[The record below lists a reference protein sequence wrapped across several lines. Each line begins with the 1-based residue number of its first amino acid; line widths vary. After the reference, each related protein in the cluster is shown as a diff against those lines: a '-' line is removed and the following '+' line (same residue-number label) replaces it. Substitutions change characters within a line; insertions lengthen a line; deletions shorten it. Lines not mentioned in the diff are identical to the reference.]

1 VIEKIHIVK
10 KYENDKVVE
19 YDAYFPSLR
28 LKVEAYMDFQKS
40 RIAFENRCRDFK
52 DAGMLSDDDY
62 LDFKE
67 MLSGSEKAME
77 KAIARQLKGYD
88 VWTEYL
94 SLIKGIG
101 PLSAGYLLS
110 FIGDPERFATI
121 SKLWAY
127 AGLGVTDGEAT
138 TYKKHGKG
146 SNIRLKTVCW
156 KIGEGFVKTKGKYR
170 TAYEEFRKEDE
181 AKHPEKIKDEK
192 GKTRY
197 NPGHFYIRAKRKT
210 VKLFLAHFWM
220 AWRQMEGLDTSEP
233 YANAIM
239 GHSNFVEPF
248 VDEE

>member
-1 VIEKIHIVK
+1 MIEKIHVVK

-28 LKVEAYMDFQKS
+28 LKVEAYIDFQKV

-52 DAGMLSDDDY
+52 DAGMISDEDY
-62 LDFKE
+62 SDFYQ
-67 MLSGSEKAME
+67 MLSSSEKAME
-77 KAIARQLKGYD
+77 KAIGKELTNYD
-88 VWTEYL
+88 IWNEYL
-94 SLIKGIG
+94 SRIKGIG
-101 PLSAGYLLS
+101 PLLGGYLMS
-110 FIGDPERFATI
+110 FVGDPERFATI

-156 KIGEGFVKTKGKYR
+156 KLGEAFVKTDGGYR
-170 TAYEEFRKEDE
+170 KVYEEFRKEDE
-181 AKHPEKIKDEK
+181 ERHPEKIKDDK

-210 VKLFLAHFWM
+210 VKLFLAHLW
-220 AWRQMEGLDTSEP
+220 ATWRQMEGLPNSEP
-233 YANAIM
+233 YAQAIM
-239 GHSNFVEPF
+239 GHSDFVEAF